1 MFPDYMAFAC
11 SLLVIDFSLLL
22 HSSKHFCHLLLNSMQ
37 FKESFVSEMTSNK
50 KTVSLITLE
59 AKLIAATYIQ
69 KMNLWCRPIVFHT
82 IDESNKCHKSN
93 NCFHV
98 AFSPT
103 KKLQFCSPPP
113 FTPLNY
119 LFLQSQHQQSS
130 KPFPTPSHQFSILT
144 HPSVIASKNP
154 LPAFFNEK

>member
-1 MFPDYMAFAC
+1 MGRCSRTKWEDVPGLMGRC

-69 KMNLWCRPIVFHT
+69 KMNL
-82 IDESNKCHKSN
+82 
-93 NCFHV
+93 
-98 AFSPT
+98 
-103 KKLQFCSPPP
+103 
-113 FTPLNY
+113 
-119 LFLQSQHQQSS
+119 
-130 KPFPTPSHQFSILT
+130 
-144 HPSVIASKNP
+144 
-154 LPAFFNEK
+154 